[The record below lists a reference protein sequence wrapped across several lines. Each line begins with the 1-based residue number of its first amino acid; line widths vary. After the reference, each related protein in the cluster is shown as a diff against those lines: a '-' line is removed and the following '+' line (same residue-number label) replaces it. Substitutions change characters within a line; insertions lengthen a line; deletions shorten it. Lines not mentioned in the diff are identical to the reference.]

1 MHGEKIKKKLI
12 EVVDLDHNE
21 KLNLPPLE
29 KIKNKEKSAQI
40 INSPAVKDKK
50 SKVEVVSKLEK
61 MFDLGGMFGQEAGGF
76 KKGHSVL
83 PGHKDKANK

>member
-1 MHGEKIKKKLI
+1 
-12 EVVDLDHNE
+12 
-21 KLNLPPLE
+21 
-29 KIKNKEKSAQI
+29 
-40 INSPAVKDKK
+40 VKDKK

-83 PGHKDKANK
+83 PSHKDKANK